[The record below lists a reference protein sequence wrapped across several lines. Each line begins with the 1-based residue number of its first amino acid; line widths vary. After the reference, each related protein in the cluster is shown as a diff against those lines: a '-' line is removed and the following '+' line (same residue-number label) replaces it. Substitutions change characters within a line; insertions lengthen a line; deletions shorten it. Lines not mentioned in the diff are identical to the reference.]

1 LRAADDDDS
10 SVGRNGRQR
19 RSAAVEDD
27 EFGVE
32 LDRETR
38 ALFDVRREDRTGEPA
53 SAPAATDRRDTGE
66 RCGFEVI
73 GRCVASGA
81 RQLDKCLDRR
91 LDGDRLGLRGAA
103 AAHGDDDEANTRR
116 EQRGQI
122 ARDRGLAYPLAGPE
136 DSDGRERERR
146 PHGRVEAKI
155 GSDIGNTARE
165 HTAREP

>member
-1 LRAADDDDS
+1 MKFERDVLRMAGFRTAADDDDDS

-66 RCGFEVI
+66 RCGFT
-73 GRCVASGA
+73 
-81 RQLDKCLDRR
+81 D
-91 LDGDRLGLRGAA
+91 
-103 AAHGDDDEANTRR
+103 
-116 EQRGQI
+116 QRPGVVDPPQ
-122 ARDRGLAYPLAGPE
+122 ADGPE
-136 DSDGRERERR
+136 PAG
-146 PHGRVEAKI
+146 V
-155 GSDIGNTARE
+155 
-165 HTAREP
+165 